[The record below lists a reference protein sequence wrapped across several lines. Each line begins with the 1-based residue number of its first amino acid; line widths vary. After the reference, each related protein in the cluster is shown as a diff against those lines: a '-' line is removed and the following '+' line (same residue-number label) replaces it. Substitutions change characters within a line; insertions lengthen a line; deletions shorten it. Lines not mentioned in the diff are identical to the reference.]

1 MSSFEEAHVNPS
13 SIMVRLTA
21 GTSNDAVLKFAAD
34 LAKRVKATRVI
45 GISAC
50 QPLQIYASPDAYIP
64 SELATWDLEHIEKQL
79 SAAEGSFRAALE
91 GKVTSCQWRSTSI
104 TYGTIADY
112 VSEQM
117 RAADLLVTAADKD
130 ASMFHRNHVNLADL
144 VIRAGRPVLVV
155 GSTID
160 KLDLR
165 SVLVGWK
172 DTREARRA
180 TEDALPILKLADRV
194 TVVEVA
200 AKHELDH
207 ARKRT
212 EDVAAWLA
220 GHGISVVAR
229 AVTATGDNS
238 TEIENVAKELDAGLL
253 VGGAYGHNRLREW
266 VLGGVTRD
274 LLMHPARC
282 SFMSH

>member
-1 MSSFEEAHVNPS
+1 VSPS
-13 SIMVRLTA
+13 SIIVHLTA
-21 GTSNDAVLKFAAD
+21 GTSNDAVLQVAAN
-34 LAKRVKATRVI
+34 LARRVRATRAI
-45 GISAC
+45 GISAY
-50 QPLQIYASPDAYIP
+50 QPLQIYGSPDAYIP

-79 SAAEGSFRAALE
+79 SAAEGAFRAALE
-91 GKVTSCQWRSTSI
+91 GKVTSCQWRSTTI

-112 VSEQM
+112 VAEQM

-130 ASMFHRNHVNLADL
+130 ASMFDKNHVTLADL
-144 VIRAGRPVLVV
+144 VIRAGKPVLVV
-155 GSTID
+155 GSGVV

-165 SVLVGWK
+165 SVLIGWK

-180 TEDALPILKLADRV
+180 TQDALPLLKLSDQV
-194 TVVEVA
+194 TVLEVA
-200 AKHELDH
+200 AKNDLDH

-212 EDVAAWLA
+212 EDVATWLA
-220 GHGISVVAR
+220 EHGITAVAR
-229 AVTATGDNS
+229 TDAAIGHDS
-238 TEIENVAKELDAGLL
+238 TVIENIAKEIDAGLL

>member
-1 MSSFEEAHVNPS
+1 
-13 SIMVRLTA
+13 
-21 GTSNDAVLKFAAD
+21 
-34 LAKRVKATRVI
+34 
-45 GISAC
+45 
-50 QPLQIYASPDAYIP
+50 
-64 SELATWDLEHIEKQL
+64 
-79 SAAEGSFRAALE
+79 
-91 GKVTSCQWRSTSI
+91 
-104 TYGTIADY
+104 
-112 VSEQM
+112 M
-117 RAADLLVTAADKD
+117 RAADLLITAADKD
-130 ASMFHRNHVNLADL
+130 ASMSDRNHVNLADL

-200 AKHELDH
+200 AKHDLDY

-220 GHGISVVAR
+220 GHSISVVAR
-229 AVTATGDNS
+229 AVAATVDDA
-238 TEIENVAKELDAGLL
+238 TEIENIAKEVDAGLL